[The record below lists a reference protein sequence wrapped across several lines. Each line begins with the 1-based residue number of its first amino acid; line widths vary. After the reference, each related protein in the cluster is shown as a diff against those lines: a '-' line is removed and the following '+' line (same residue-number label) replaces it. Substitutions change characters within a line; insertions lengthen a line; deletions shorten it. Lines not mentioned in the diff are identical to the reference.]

1 MSNIVTRWI
10 LEMKDMISAP
20 AKKVKEAMSVA
31 KKEVGKVGDG
41 FKVTGAK
48 AVKSLKEQEKQLN
61 DYKKQLR
68 EEERQLKALETA
80 QKKMTGKE
88 WQKQEFAIKKCKEEI
103 GKYKNTIESIEL
115 DVADLTDE
123 VKKFEAQQAKIANT
137 AMMWNQASDMVKK
150 FADSLDFAKE
160 YKDVESNIQRMTGA
174 SGDALQE
181 SSAKVHRL
189 AAVYGDSGEEIA
201 RSANAMSKAMG
212 ISFNDALSLAE
223 EGYKKGANLNGD
235 MLEQMRE
242 YSSVLQPLGY
252 TAEDVMAKMAQAG
265 KDGVF
270 NDKALDALKEGGL
283 SLREMGQ
290 AQVDALAGIG
300 LLPKDLK
307 DKTVKEA
314 IETIGAA
321 LEASGATVAQK
332 QAVIADIFK
341 GAGED
346 MGMFINQGLMST
358 PTLENMPAI
367 EQAGSWVKGF
377 MADVQ
382 SWSAQMFGSLAIAAQ
397 DIAPMFDVVGGAITL
412 FQSLS
417 KVTWLQTIA
426 TKALSVAT
434 GIMNVIAMAGPW
446 GWIALAIGSV
456 ILAVKL
462 LANKFEWAAGIV
474 GGVKESFMDFGK
486 AILKIVLMPLRTVL
500 ETVGILGEAI
510 GLLFEGKFGEAWGA
524 AKKIVEVPGKLA
536 NEIADDISNGVD
548 NAKKGATK
556 AIEEQREKKEA
567 DKLGVTGPTRANNEI
582 VKLDGQV
589 LDPDK
594 KSSKKDSN
602 SLSGTGGSKA
612 LTMNLTINNHFSN
625 IKSKLDV
632 RSIADEVAGVIVG
645 RVRDAAVSFA

>member
-1 MSNIVTRWI
+1 
-10 LEMKDMISAP
+10 MKDMISAP

-174 SGDALQE
+174 SGDALE
-181 SSAKVHRL
+181 KSSAKVHRL
-189 AAVYGDSGEEIA
+189 SAVYGDSGEEIA
-201 RSANAMSKAMG
+201 RAANAMSKAMG

-242 YSSVLQPLGY
+242 YSSVLKPLGY
-252 TAEDVMAKMAQAG
+252 TAEEVMAKMVQAG
-265 KDGVF
+265 KSGVF

-321 LEASGATVAQK
+321 LEASGAAVAQK

-397 DIAPMFDVVGGAITL
+397 GIAPLLSGVSSAIGL
-412 FQSLS
+412 FQTLS
-417 KVTWLQTIA
+417 KVTWIQTIA

-446 GWIALAIGSV
+446 GWIALAIGAV
-456 ILAVKL
+456 ILIVKQ
-462 LANKFEWAAGIV
+462 LADKFEWAAGIV
-474 GGVKESFMDFGK
+474 GGVQESFKSFGK
-486 AILKIVLMPLRTVL
+486 VLIDIVLLPVKTIVNTLGVLGKTIWKLIKGDWSGAWEEAKHIVDPVKDIIDDTKSAATDFAKGYNKGKANLRAKK
-500 ETVGILGEAI
+500 ETEGLGLTTGPETANDQIVTLDGEALNPD
-510 GLLFEGKFGEAWGA
+510 GRK
-524 AKKIVEVPGKLA
+524 
-536 NEIADDISNGVD
+536 D
-548 NAKKGATK
+548 KKGA
-556 AIEEQREKKEA
+556 KE
-567 DKLGVTGPTRANNEI
+567 
-582 VKLDGQV
+582 
-589 LDPDK
+589 
-594 KSSKKDSN
+594 SN